1 MKRLLPAL
9 LLPVLAGC
17 LSPAKTPSVANWVLT
32 PRNGEKA
39 VVEKPV
45 FGETRLA
52 VVYVRSPY
60 DGRPLTVLRDDGS
73 VAFDPYNQFASVPA
87 ALIKGTALDVLRST
101 GLFAGVQPAITTADV
116 KANLELVVDELSL
129 DCRAEG
135 ARKASVKLILAMVK
149 DRQVV
154 MAEHGASTVDAAD
167 GNYSAAF
174 GTAFARALFEAASKF
189 AK

>member
-9 LLPVLAGC
+9 LLPVLVGC
-17 LSPAKTPSVANWVLT
+17 LSPAKTPQVANWVLT
-32 PRNGEKA
+32 PKVAEKA
-39 VVEKPV
+39 VVDKPV

-60 DGRPLTVLRDDGS
+60 DGRSLTVLRDDGS
-73 VAFDPYNQFASVPA
+73 VAFDPYNHFASVPA
-87 ALIKGTALDVLRST
+87 ALIKGTALDVLRGT

-116 KANLELVVDELSL
+116 KTNLELAVDELSL
-129 DCRAEG
+129 DCSVEG
-135 ARKASVKLILAMVK
+135 SRKASVKLILAMVK

-154 MAEHGASTVDAAD
+154 MAEHGAATADAAD
-167 GNYSAAF
+167 GNYSVAF
-174 GTAFARALFEAASKF
+174 GTAFSRALSEAASKF

>member
-1 MKRLLPAL
+1 MKRVLSVL

-17 LSPAKTPSVANWVLT
+17 LSPAKTPPVANWMLT
-32 PRNGEKA
+32 PKAVEKA
-39 VVEKPV
+39 VVDKPV
-45 FGETRLA
+45 FGEARLA

-73 VAFDPYNQFASVPA
+73 VAFDPYNQFAAVPA
-87 ALIKGTALDVLRST
+87 ALIKGTALDVLRGT

-129 DCRAEG
+129 DCSAEG
-135 ARKASVKLILAMVK
+135 SRKASVKLILAMVK

-154 MAEHGASTVDAAD
+154 MAEHGAATADAAD

-174 GTAFARALFEAASKF
+174 GTAFSRALAEAASKF